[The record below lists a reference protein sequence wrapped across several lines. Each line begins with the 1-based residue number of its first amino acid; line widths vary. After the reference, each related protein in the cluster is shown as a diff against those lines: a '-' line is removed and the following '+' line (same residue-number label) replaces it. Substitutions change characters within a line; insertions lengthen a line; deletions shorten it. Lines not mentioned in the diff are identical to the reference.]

1 MRKRFKPTLPNARS
15 GRRTDVSAGENA
27 SSNNSSSSGTRLS
40 EETPE
45 AKEGIFL
52 KMRFRAVNRDNAL
65 KETRTVNPRIINN
78 VLQFNSIFY
87 DY

>member
-27 SSNNSSSSGTRLS
+27 SFSNSSSSGTRLS

-45 AKEGIFL
+45 AKEGIF
-52 KMRFRAVNRDNAL
+52 F
-65 KETRTVNPRIINN
+65 
-78 VLQFNSIFY
+78 F
-87 DY
+87 

>member
-27 SSNNSSSSGTRLS
+27 SFTNSSSSGTRLS

-52 KMRFRAVNRDNAL
+52 KY
-65 KETRTVNPRIINN
+65 
-78 VLQFNSIFY
+78 VL
-87 DY
+87 